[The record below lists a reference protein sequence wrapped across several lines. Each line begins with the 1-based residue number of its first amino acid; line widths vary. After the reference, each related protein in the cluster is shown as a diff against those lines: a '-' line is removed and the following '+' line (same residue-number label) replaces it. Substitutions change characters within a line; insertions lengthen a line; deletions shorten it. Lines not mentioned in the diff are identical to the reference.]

1 MCETLKGAGT
11 MKAIIIE
18 EYGDIEQFKEVDLP
32 EPKIA
37 GQEVLVE
44 VHAVAV
50 NPIDWKIRAG
60 YLQDYLPF
68 DMPIVF
74 GWDVSGV
81 VEKVGAQ
88 VADFRVGDRVLAR
101 ADLKKPGAFAEMI
114 AIEESQLVKKPEKL
128 SFEEAAAIPLAGM
141 TAWQL
146 LFEKANLVAG
156 ETVLIHGGA
165 GGIGLFA
172 VQLAKRA
179 GAHVITTASGR
190 NKDFLLALGVDAFID
205 YRKEDFQSVVDGVD
219 VVVDLIGGDVLD
231 RSYKVL
237 KQGGRLVSVA
247 EKPDQ
252 EKAKRMGITASY
264 LNSKIKLAQL
274 EELAGLA
281 AAGELKVEL
290 ADVLPFTLEGV
301 KQAHALSET
310 RHVRGKIIVKVK

>member
-32 EPKIA
+32 EPEIA

-81 VEKVGAQ
+81 VKKVGAQ

-205 YRKEDFQSVVDGVD
+205 YRKEDFQSIVDGVD

-281 AAGELKVEL
+281 AEGELKVEL

>member
-1 MCETLKGAGT
+1 

-18 EYGDIEQFKEVDLP
+18 AYGDIGQFKAADLP
-32 EPKIA
+32 EPEIA
-37 GQEVLVE
+37 GKEVLVE

-81 VEKVGAQ
+81 VKKVGAQ
-88 VADFRVGDRVLAR
+88 VTDFIVGDGVLAR

-114 AIEESQLVKKPEKL
+114 AIEEAQLVKKPENVP
-128 SFEEAAAIPLAGM
+128 FEEAAAIPLAGM
-141 TAWQL
+141 TAWQM
-146 LFEKANLVAG
+146 LFDKVDLKTG

-165 GGIGLFA
+165 GGIGTFA

-179 GAHVITTASGR
+179 GAHVVTTASGS
-190 NKDFLLALGVDAFID
+190 NKDFLLAMGVDEFID
-205 YRKEDFQSVVDGVD
+205 YKKEDFQRVVDGVD
-219 VVVDLIGGDVLD
+219 VVVDLIGGEVLE

-237 KQGGRLVSVA
+237 RQGGRLVSVA

-252 EKAKRMGITASY
+252 EKAKKMGITASY
-264 LNSKIKLAQL
+264 LNSKIKIAQL
-274 EELAGLA
+274 EELVGLA
-281 AAGELKVEL
+281 STGELKVVL
-290 ADVLPFTLEGV
+290 AEVLPFTLEGV

-310 RHVRGKIIVKVK
+310 RHARGKIIVKVK

>member
-18 EYGDIEQFKEVDLP
+18 AYGDIEQFKEADLP
-32 EPKIA
+32 EPEITE
-37 GQEVLVE
+37 QEVLVE

-81 VEKVGAQ
+81 VKKVGAQ
-88 VADFRVGDRVLAR
+88 VTDFSVGDGVLAR

-114 AIEESQLVKKPEKL
+114 AIEEAQLVKKPENL
-128 SFEEAAAIPLAGM
+128 PFEEAAAIPLAGM
-141 TAWQL
+141 TAWQM
-146 LFEKANLVAG
+146 LFDKVNLTSG

-165 GGIGLFA
+165 GGIGIFA

-179 GAHVITTASGR
+179 GAKVIATASSR
-190 NKDFLLALGVDAFID
+190 NKDFLLALGADRFID
-205 YRKEDFQSVVDGVD
+205 YQKEDFQKLVHGADAVL
-219 VVVDLIGGDVLD
+219 DLIGGDVLE

-237 KQGGRLVSVA
+237 KRGGRLVSVA
-247 EKPDQ
+247 GQPNQ
-252 EKAKRMGITASY
+252 EEAKKMGITASY
-264 LNSKIKLAQL
+264 LNSKIKIDQL

-281 AAGELKVEL
+281 SAGELKIVL
-290 ADVLPFTLEGV
+290 ADVLPFTLDGV
-301 KQAHALSET
+301 RQAHALSET
-310 RHVRGKIIVKVK
+310 RHARGKIIVKVK